1 VPPERPA
8 AKPNPIRL
16 RAVPTERIEPHLV
29 APARSG
35 NLPRPL
41 TSLIGR
47 DAEIASVLALLADD
61 DVCLLTLTGPGG
73 VGKTRLAISVA
84 ASSAAT
90 FADGVVFV
98 ALAPITDPELVV
110 PAIAQAL
117 GLRERG
123 TQPVLES
130 ITAYLGSRELL
141 LILDNCEH
149 LLPAATVVADLL
161 AACPRLTVL
170 ATSRSVLRLSGE
182 HELPVPPLPLP
193 SLERRDAG
201 TERAVAEL
209 TRSEAVQLF
218 VARARAVRPGFTLTT
233 DNADAVG
240 EICRRLD
247 GLPLAIELAAA
258 RLRAL
263 SPSALLARLEQRFRL
278 LAGGPRDAPERQ
290 RTMRDAIAWSYD
302 LLIEPE
308 RAMFRRLSI
317 FAGGFTLQA
326 AEDISRDRSA
336 ALEHVFALVDHSL
349 MHQVERTG
357 TESRFGMLET
367 IREFGLERLAES
379 GELEVIA
386 ARHAAW
392 CVGLAEEVRR
402 TGRLS
407 QMRGLRRL
415 EVEHP
420 NLRAALSWLLARGE
434 TETALHLAGLLAEF
448 WLRHGHLA
456 EGQAW
461 LDRALAADAG
471 SATAARANALVGL
484 NMLLWPQAGRF
495 EAQAAV
501 EAGCEVPDGFA
512 RSARLLDEAEAV
524 ARAAGDA
531 GALAYARLHQG
542 YVAFMRGDLDLAAA
556 RGDEGLL
563 MSAAIPQE
571 FSLHGALW
579 LLAEVAFARGED
591 ERAEEQYR
599 HLLTLA
605 RDGGDVISVTN
616 TLSGLARIAERR
628 GDTRRALRGFA
639 DAAAS
644 CRDSGDRLH
653 AGLCFE
659 RAAALAARLG
669 QVEQAVRLCAAAD
682 AVHVAVTGASPQRFN
697 VNYRRLLE
705 ATLTAARAA
714 LGDERFTAQWLAGN
728 ALSPDAAIAEIRALA
743 DHPITSNAAG
753 PGAPVLGL
761 TSRERDIVRLLAE
774 GRSDKEIAAA
784 LGIGRRTV
792 SWHLGTIRDKLQAP
806 SRTAVVAIALR
817 DRLI

>member
-1 VPPERPA
+1 VPPETPA
-8 AKPNPIRL
+8 AKPPPVRL
-16 RAVPTERIEPHLV
+16 RAVPTERTERDAV
-29 APARSG
+29 VPAAAGR
-35 NLPRPL
+35 LPRPL
-41 TSLIGR
+41 TALIGR
-47 DAEIASVLALLADD
+47 DAEVAAARALLVVD
-61 DVCLLTLTGPGG
+61 DVRLLSLTGPGG
-73 VGKTRLAISVA
+73 VGKSRLALRLAEDA
-84 ASSAAT
+84 AAA

-98 ALAPITDPELVV
+98 PLAPITDPELVI

-123 TQPVLES
+123 TQPVLEL

-141 LILDNCEH
+141 LILDNFEH
-149 LLPAATVVADLL
+149 LLPAATVVSDLL
-161 AACPRLTVL
+161 AACPRVTVL
-170 ATSRSVLRLSGE
+170 VTSRSVLRLSGE
-182 HELPVPPLPLP
+182 HEFPVPPLPLP
-193 SLERRDAG
+193 SLERRDSG

-233 DNADAVG
+233 DNADAVA

-263 SPSALLARLEQRFRL
+263 APSALLARLEQRFRL

-290 RTMRDAIAWSYD
+290 RTLRNAIAWSYD
-302 LLIEPE
+302 LLTEPE
-308 RAMFRRLSI
+308 RAMFRRLAI

-326 AEDISRDRSA
+326 AEDLSGDRCA
-336 ALEHVFALVDHSL
+336 TLEHVVALVDHSL
-349 MHQVERTG
+349 MHQVERPG
-357 TESRFGMLET
+357 AESRIGMLET

-379 GELEVIA
+379 GELEAIA

-392 CVGLAEEVRR
+392 CIGLAEEVRR
-402 TGRLS
+402 TGSLS
-407 QMRGLRRL
+407 QVRGLHQL

-420 NLRAALSWLLARGE
+420 NLRAALSWLLAHGE
-434 TETALHLAGLLAEF
+434 TESALHLAGLLAEF

-456 EGQAW
+456 EGEAW
-461 LDRALAADAG
+461 LDLALVADVG
-471 SATAARANALVGL
+471 PPTAARANALVGL
-484 NMLLWPQAGRF
+484 NMLLWKAA
-495 EAQAAV
+495 AQDAQSTAIPV
-501 EAGCEVPDGFA
+501 DAEPTAYA
-512 RSARLLDEAEAV
+512 RCVALLAEAEAV
-524 ARAAGDA
+524 ARVAGDP

-542 YVAFMRGDLDLAAA
+542 YVAFFRGELDLAVA
-556 RGDEGLL
+556 RGSESL
-563 MSAAIPQE
+563 STYAAIPQE

-599 HLLTLA
+599 HLLALA

-616 TLSGLARIAERR
+616 SLSGLARLAERR
-628 GDTRRALRGFA
+628 GETSRALRGFA

-659 RAAALAARLG
+659 HAAALAVRLG

-682 AVHVAVTGASPQRFN
+682 AVHVAVQGTAPERRN
-697 VNYRRLLE
+697 VSYRLQHE
-705 ATLTAARAA
+705 ATLAAARAA
-714 LGDERFTAQWLAGN
+714 LGDERFAELWSAGS
-728 ALSPDAAIAEIRALA
+728 ALLPDAAIAEIRALA
-743 DHPITSNAAG
+743 DQPTTSDSAR
-753 PGAPVLGL
+753 PRAPVSGL
-761 TSRERDIVRLLAE
+761 TPRERDIVRLLAE

-806 SRTAVVAIALR
+806 SRAAVVAIALR